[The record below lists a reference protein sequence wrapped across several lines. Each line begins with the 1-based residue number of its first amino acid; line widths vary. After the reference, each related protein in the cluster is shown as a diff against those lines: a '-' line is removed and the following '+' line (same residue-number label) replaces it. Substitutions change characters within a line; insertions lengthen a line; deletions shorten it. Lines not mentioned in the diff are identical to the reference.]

1 MLYEPNKQDKEDVII
16 NKITNEKREPANIVV
31 IDELHSESREQ
42 TLSQKKRVILA
53 YSKHQYFPHRVLI

>member
-16 NKITNEKREPANIVV
+16 NKIINEKREPANIVV

-42 TLSQKKRVILA
+42 TLSQKKEL
-53 YSKHQYFPHRVLI
+53 Y